1 MEQLHWPETIDISRH
16 SISQVADHHRSP
28 SMAILQTTSQKSTDI
43 NRIDESHEQ
52 TSNLLETSSTKDI
65 EPVYDGLIA
74 LDQMRLNKMIETDLI
89 SSNC

>member
-1 MEQLHWPETIDISRH
+1 MT
-16 SISQVADHHRSP
+16 
-28 SMAILQTTSQKSTDI
+28 ILQTTSQKLTDI
-43 NRIDESHEQ
+43 DRIDESCEQ

-89 SSNC
+89 SPNC